1 MSKALRNAI
10 VLSIREL
17 KNNPPL
23 GVFAEL
29 HEGSMRLLK
38 ARIVGPEETPWEG
51 GVFNLKITIPE
62 GFPNTAPLVVFEG
75 IIPFHANVY
84 ANTGAICV
92 DMLQDKWS
100 PVFTIAQVLVGLQS
114 LLAEPNI
121 DSPANPIAAAL
132 FLSDRESYNQKVREL
147 IRATFFHAR
156 CASPSSTAENKR
168 LREPC
173 FFESVAP
180 QAPTAPP
187 VAIPLAALSIPG
199 PAAIPLAALPI
210 AVSVATTIPAPVET
224 HIPAPVVISVA
235 APVVIPIAAPVVTP
249 IAAPCAT
256 TIADAVAKPVHTWP
270 QNRKCDHNNWDS
282 VRCIAQ
288 SLTLECRSCQSRIVC
303 NKTDVVRCPNFHY
316 GYCSKHPSCSE
327 THIYRSNKGAEHFKY
342 AEGEPSAVDLTR
354 ERALRE
360 EIERLNVVVGQM
372 KGKGEFGHT
381 TEISDRLNQLSAIL
395 SEHSKKN

>member
-1 MSKALRNAI
+1 MSKALLNAI

-100 PVFTIAQVLVGLQS
+100 PVLTIAQVLVGLQS

-147 IRATFFHAR
+147 VRATFFHAR

-173 FFESVAP
+173 VFESVAH

-187 VAIPLAALSIPG
+187 VAIPIAALSIPG
-199 PAAIPLAALPI
+199 PVAIPLAALPI
-210 AVSVATTIPAPVET
+210 AASVATPIP
-224 HIPAPVVISVA
+224 
-235 APVVIPIAAPVVTP
+235 APVVIPIAARVVTP
-249 IAAPCAT
+249 IAAPGAT
-256 TIADAVAKPVHTWP
+256 TIADAVAKPVNTWP
-270 QNRKCDHNNWDS
+270 QDRKCDHNNFDS
-282 VRCIAQ
+282 VRCIAH
-288 SLTLECRSCQSRIVC
+288 SLTLECRSCLSRVIC
-303 NKTDVVRCPNFHY
+303 NKTDVVRCHNFHH

-327 THIYRSNKGAEHFKY
+327 THVYRSKKDAEHFKY

-360 EIERLNVVVGQM
+360 EIERLKVVVGQM

-381 TEISDRLNQLSAIL
+381 TEISDRFNQLSAIL